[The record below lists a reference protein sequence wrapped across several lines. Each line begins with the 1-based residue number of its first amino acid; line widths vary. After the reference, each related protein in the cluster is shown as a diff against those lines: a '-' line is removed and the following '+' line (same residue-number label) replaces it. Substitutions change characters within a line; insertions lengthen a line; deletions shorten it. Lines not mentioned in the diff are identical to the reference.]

1 MIDGKVMRIV
11 ALAALA
17 MAVAGVVAV
26 AVRDAEPFYP
36 GRTSGAQV
44 KARYEIRADGGLD
57 VTETI
62 EYEYD
67 DSGRALDRVVQL
79 RRPVD
84 GRLDLSVDNRGKDRV
99 WKVTHLS
106 ATDTTGAPVAMQ
118 TRELDPILPPLTAT
132 GIDGWDSRLSDLRIQ
147 LGEDNKPAGHRATYV
162 LRYRVHG
169 ALDKTATGYEL
180 NWPDERRL
188 VENPSAT
195 EPRAPLDEVRVT
207 APASIAKA
215 SCIAY
220 RSAWG
225 SDAPTPCTSAGPAVF
240 TPGRERAA
248 MTVKVAVKADGITD
262 GGALTDGSP
271 LTRGRR
277 ILLIAGA
284 AVLVLVLVGFVAHCL
299 IRGFPLHQRRHA

>member
-1 MIDGKVMRIV
+1 MRIV

-17 MAVAGVVAV
+17 IAVAGVVAM

-44 KARYEIRADGGLD
+44 KAQYEIRADGGLD

-62 EYEYD
+62 EYVYD
-67 DSGRALDRVVQL
+67 ASGRALDRVVQL
-79 RRPVD
+79 RRPAD
-84 GRLDLSVDNRGKDRV
+84 GRLDLSVSTRGKDRV
-99 WKVTHLS
+99 WKVTNLS
-106 ATDTTGAPVAMQ
+106 ATDSSGAPVALR
-118 TRELDPILPPLTAT
+118 TRELDPILPPVTAT

-147 LGEDNKPAGHRATYV
+147 LGEDDEPEGHRVTYV

-188 VENPSAT
+188 AENPSAT
-195 EPRAPLDEVRVT
+195 EPRAALDEVRIVAPSTIVT
-207 APASIAKA
+207 A

-248 MTVKVAVKADGITD
+248 MTVKVAVQADGITD

-284 AVLVLVLVGFVAHCL
+284 AILFLVLVGFVAHCL
-299 IRGFPLHQRRHA
+299 IRGFPLHLRRRA

>member
-11 ALAALA
+11 ALAALGL
-17 MAVAGVVAV
+17 AVAGVVGA
-26 AVRDAEPFYP
+26 AVRDREPFYP

-44 KARYEIRADGGLD
+44 KAQYEVRADGGLD

-62 EYEYD
+62 EYEYNQ
-67 DSGRALDRVVQL
+67 SGQPLDRVVQL
-79 RRPVD
+79 RRPDD
-84 GRLDLSVDNRGKDRV
+84 GRLDLSVANRGTDRV

-106 ATDTTGAPVAMQ
+106 ATDRAGAPVAMR
-118 TRELDPILPPLTAT
+118 TKELDPILPPMTAT
-132 GIDGWDSRLSDLRIQ
+132 GIDGWDSRLSDLVIQ
-147 LGEDNKPAGHRATYV
+147 LGDDDKPAGHRATYI

-169 ALDKTATGYEL
+169 ALDKTAAGFEL

-195 EPRAPLDEVRVT
+195 EPRAPLDEVRIA
-207 APASIAKA
+207 APAGITKA
-215 SCIAY
+215 SCTAY

-240 TPGRERAA
+240 TPGREPAA
-248 MTVKVAVKADGITD
+248 MTVKVAVNPDGITD

-271 LTRGRR
+271 LSRGQR
-277 ILLIAGA
+277 ILLIVGA
-284 AVLVLVLVGFVAHCL
+284 AILFLVLVGFVAHCL
-299 IRGFPLHQRRHA
+299 IRGFPLHLRRRA

>member
-17 MAVAGVVAV
+17 MAVAGVVAA

-44 KARYEIRADGGLD
+44 KAQYEIRADGGLD

-62 EYEYD
+62 EYEYNR
-67 DSGRALDRVVQL
+67 SGLPLDRVVQL
-79 RRPVD
+79 RRPAD
-84 GRLDLSVDNRGKDRV
+84 GRLDLSVSNRGKDRV
-99 WKVTHLS
+99 WRVTDVS
-106 ATDTTGAPVAMQ
+106 ATDRSGAPVALR

-147 LGEDNKPAGHRATYV
+147 LGEDNKPEGHRATYI

-169 ALDKTATGYEL
+169 ALDQTATGYEL
-180 NWPDERRL
+180 HWPDEPRL

-195 EPRAPLDEVRVT
+195 EPRAPLDEVRVVVL
-207 APASIAKA
+207 AGIAKA
-215 SCIAY
+215 SCTAY
-220 RSAWG
+220 RSAWE

-248 MTVKVAVKADGITD
+248 MTVKVAVEADGISD
-262 GGALTDGSP
+262 GGALTDRSP
-271 LTRGRR
+271 LSRGER

-284 AVLVLVLVGFVAHCL
+284 AILFLVLVGFVAHCL
-299 IRGFPLHQRRHA
+299 IRGFPL